1 MSAPFTVRLD
11 PEILEALDRLADRT
25 ERSRSWL
32 IAKALQ
38 DYVALNAWQLEKV
51 ETGLKEAE
59 AGEFASEDE
68 VVRVRAKFADL
79 G

>member
-11 PEILEALDRLADRT
+11 PEILHALDQLADRT

-32 IAKALQ
+32 IAKAVQ
-38 DYVALNAWQLEKV
+38 DYVALNSWQMEKI
-51 ETGLKEAE
+51 ETGLREAD

-68 VVRVRAKFADL
+68 VARVRAKFADIR
-79 G
+79 

>member
-11 PEILEALDRLADRT
+11 PEILDALDRLADRT

-51 ETGLKEAE
+51 ETGLEEAE
-59 AGEFASEDE
+59 AGAFASEDE
-68 VVRVRAKFADL
+68 VARVRAKFADL